1 MMITLYDD
9 AQIMKNHDADL
20 TRTVTERVTKR
31 VTKRVTERVTK
42 ESNLKSIKNLMQRLL
57 LTEEDAMDALGIPEE
72 ERSGYKELLKTK

>member
-20 TRTVTERVTKR
+20 TRIVTER

-57 LTEEDAMDALGIPEE
+57 LTEEDAMDALDIPEG
-72 ERSGYKELLKTK
+72 ERSKYKELLKTQ